1 MKKVSVII
9 PVHQAEKYI
18 KSTVESVLSQTYQ
31 NWEIIII
38 DDGSTDNSIKI
49 CEKFQDKRIHII
61 RQPNRGVCA
70 ARNAGISHATGE
82 YLAFLDADDQWIS
95 QKLEK
100 HIKHLD
106 SDPTVGISFSCSAFI
121 DESGESVGMYQIP
134 QMDNITPALV
144 IRRNPISNG
153 SVPVIRKEALEEIK
167 FQGNCYFD
175 EQLNHFEDV
184 ECWLRIA
191 LQTNWQ
197 IAGIPEILTLY
208 RVNSQGASTNIAKQ
222 IEDLE
227 KVLEKTRSYAP
238 DLIAQHGNA
247 AKAYELRKSARW
259 AVRLQLGLTAVK
271 FSHQALSTH
280 WRILVEEPRR
290 TIITLVAAYL
300 LCLIPRPLYHQIEVQ
315 AIKIIG
321 FSQRLR
327 VGRKKAS
334 FQTTSGMG
342 NQSILNTLRATR

>member
-9 PVHQAEKYI
+9 PVYQAEKYI
-18 KSTVESVLSQTYQ
+18 KLTLKSVFLQTYQ
-31 NWEIIII
+31 NFEIIVI
-38 DDGSTDNSIKI
+38 DDGSTDKSVEI
-49 CEKFQDKRIHII
+49 CENFQDKRIHII
-61 RQPNRGVCA
+61 KQANRGVCA
-70 ARNAGISHATGE
+70 ARNVGISHATGE
-82 YLAFLDADDQWIS
+82 YLAFLDADDQWIAE
-95 QKLEK
+95 KLEK
-100 HIKHLD
+100 HVEHLN
-106 SDPTVGISFSCSAFI
+106 SHPLVGISFSCSAFI
-121 DESGESVGMYQIP
+121 DESGELLGMYQIP
-134 QMDNITPALV
+134 QLDNITPALV
-144 IRRNPISNG
+144 LRRNPISNG
-153 SVPVIRKEALEEIK
+153 SVPIIRKEALEEIK

-175 EQLNHFEDV
+175 EQLKHFEDV

-197 IAGIPEILTLY
+197 ILGIPEILTLY

-238 DLIAQHGNA
+238 DLIFQHGNA

-271 FSHQALSTH
+271 LSHQALSTH
-280 WRILVEEPRR
+280 WRILVEEPQR

-300 LCLIPRPLYHQIEVQ
+300 LCLIPRSLYHQIEVQ
-315 AIKIIG
+315 AIKFIG

-327 VGRKKAS
+327 IIREPVTPE
-334 FQTTSGMG
+334 TTLGMR
-342 NQSILNTLRATR
+342 N